1 MTTLKLKLWQ
11 VGNVVLMKVLEQNE
25 ATRGRGTLF
34 EYDGLKLSSISRPT
48 LYDDTV
54 LINGNDTSWDN
65 RTSAAPFSTASEATE
80 YIQKVLNLVREY
92 NKTFNTDTD
101 IHTDNEVKIFIAE

>member
-1 MTTLKLKLWQ
+1 MTKLKLKLWQ

-34 EYDGLKLSSISRPT
+34 EYDGLKLSSTSRPA
-48 LYDDTV
+48 LYSEAV
-54 LINGNDTSWDN
+54 LINGNATTWDN
-65 RTSAAPFSTASEATE
+65 WISSTSFSTTSRATE

-92 NKTFNTDTD
+92 NKPFNTDTD
-101 IHTDNEVKIFIAE
+101 ILTDSEVKIFIAE